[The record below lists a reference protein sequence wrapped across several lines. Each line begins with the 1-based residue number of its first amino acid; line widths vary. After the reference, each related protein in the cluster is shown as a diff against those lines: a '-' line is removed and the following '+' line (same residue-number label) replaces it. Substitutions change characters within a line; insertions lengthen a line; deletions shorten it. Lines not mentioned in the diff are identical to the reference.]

1 MSLEL
6 VEGFPV
12 LLVNYGS
19 GTTRL
24 NNSVVHVADG
34 KPHLIEIVLMRSSIE
49 MFVDRC
55 KLSTCMSLAAP
66 TGPREILN
74 GELSCFFLF
83 VWLSI
88 ARFLNSDFRP

>member
-6 VEGFPV
+6 VDGYPV

-24 NNSVVHVADG
+24 NNSVILVADG
-34 KPHLIEIVLMRSSIE
+34 KPHLIEIVLMKSSIE
-49 MFVDRC
+49 MFVDKC

-66 TGPREILN
+66 TGTKEILN
-74 GELSCFFLF
+74 SKDFFF
-83 VWLSI
+83 
-88 ARFLNSDFRP
+88 

>member
-24 NNSVVHVADG
+24 NNSVVHVSDG

-74 GELSCFFLF
+74 GEFHVFFCYFCVLLLS
-83 VWLSI
+83 VGE
-88 ARFLNSDFRP
+88 